1 MQMLTN
7 FKRVLCPVQFDK
19 NSAAALAI
27 AKEIAQQNSGK
38 LFVLYSVSPHAD
50 PTRVGGPAM
59 AAHDE
64 KVAEQEMARLKRE
77 MLTDVEH
84 EAIIV
89 IGNPAEEIVKAEHE
103 YGVDLVVMAT
113 HGRTGVSHL
122 VLGSVA
128 ERVVR
133 ESVCAVLTIRPK

>member
-1 MQMLTN
+1 MLTN

-27 AKEIAQQNSGK
+27 GKEIVQQNSGK
-38 LFVLYSVSPHAD
+38 LFVLFAVSPHAD
-50 PTRVGGPAM
+50 PTRVGGAAM

-64 KVAEQEMARLKRE
+64 KIAEQEMARLRNE
-77 MLTDVEH
+77 VLGDVEH
-84 EAIIV
+84 EAILL
-89 IGNPAEEIVKAEHE
+89 IGNPAEEIIKAEHS
-103 YGVDLVVMAT
+103 YGIDLVVMAT

-122 VLGSVA
+122 ILGSVA